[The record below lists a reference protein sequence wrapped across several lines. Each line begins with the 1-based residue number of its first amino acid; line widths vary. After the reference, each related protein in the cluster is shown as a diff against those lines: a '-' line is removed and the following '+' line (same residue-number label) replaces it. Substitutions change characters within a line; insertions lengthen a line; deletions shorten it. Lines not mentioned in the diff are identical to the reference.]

1 MTSESKDK
9 PYLPHKKHQRKAEG
23 VSAIVRRMKGQAE
36 NGKTHKTP
44 CLKFIIRFISIGAA

>member
-36 NGKTHKTP
+36 NGKTHKTHMHTVTG
-44 CLKFIIRFISIGAA
+44 SQQ